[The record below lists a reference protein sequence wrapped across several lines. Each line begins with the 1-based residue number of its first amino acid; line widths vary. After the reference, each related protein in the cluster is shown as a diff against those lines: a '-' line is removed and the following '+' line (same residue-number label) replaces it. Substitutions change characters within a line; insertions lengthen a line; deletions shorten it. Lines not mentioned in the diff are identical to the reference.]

1 MSKVKVGTTKSAN
14 EQTVKRDW
22 YEIDATGLVLGR
34 LATFVA
40 SRLRGKH
47 KPEFTTHVD
56 TGDYIIVKNASKI
69 KLTGNKVQDKKYY
82 SHSAHT
88 GSLKEIT
95 YEKLLAKDATLPLK
109 KAVKGM
115 LVRGPLGY
123 AILDK
128 LKIYAGDE
136 HPHEAQQPKILTLAG
151 VVEEAAV
158 AAAA

>member
-1 MSKVKVGTTKSAN
+1 MSKINVGTTKSAN

-22 YEIDATGLVLGR
+22 YEIDATDLVLGR

-56 TGDYIIVKNASKI
+56 TGDYIIVRNASKI
-69 KLTGNKVQDKKYY
+69 KMTGNKAQGKIYY
-82 SHSAHT
+82 SHSKHT

-95 YEKLLAKDATLPLK
+95 YEKLMLKDPTLPLK

-115 LVRGPLGY
+115 LGKGPLGF
-123 AILDK
+123 AMLEK

-136 HPHEAQQPKILTLAG
+136 HPHAAQQPVALTLDGA
-151 VVEEAAV
+151 VEERK
-158 AAAA
+158 

>member
-22 YEIDATGLVLGR
+22 FEIDATGLTLGR

-56 TGDYIIVKNASKI
+56 TGDYIIVKNAAKI
-69 KLTGNKVQDKKYY
+69 KVTGNKMQDKKYY
-82 SHSAHT
+82 SHSAYT
-88 GSLKEIT
+88 GSIKEIN
-95 YEKLLAKDATLPLK
+95 YEKLVAKDPTQPLK

-123 AILDK
+123 ATLDK
-128 LKIYAGDE
+128 LKIYGGDE
-136 HPHEAQQPKILTLAG
+136 HPHAAQQPKVLTLDG
-151 VVEEAAV
+151 VALEVKAA
-158 AAAA
+158 

>member
-1 MSKVKVGTTKSAN
+1 MSKNKVGATKSAN

-34 LATFVA
+34 LASFIA
-40 SRLRGKH
+40 FRLRGKH

-56 TGDYIIVKNASKI
+56 TGDYIIVKNVSKMTV
-69 KLTGNKVQDKKYY
+69 TGNKAQGKIYY
-82 SHSAHT
+82 SHSKHT
-88 GSLKEIT
+88 GSIKEIT
-95 YEKLLAKDATLPLK
+95 YEKLMDKDPTLPLK

-115 LVRGPLGY
+115 LTKGPLGY

-136 HPHEAQQPKILTLAG
+136 HPHAAQQPIALTLDGA
-151 VVEEAAV
+151 VLEAK
-158 AAAA
+158 AA